1 MGGEECCVH
10 PHPISPPIKG
20 RDGVGDY
27 SVYLDDCY
35 MTQRLLLVAGEASG
49 DLHGG
54 NVARALLVQQP
65 TLHLLGVG
73 GRRMREAGVELLFD
87 IRDLAVVGAVE
98 AVHSLRT
105 LWTVYRMLLDEVE
118 RAPVA
123 AVLLIDFPGFNLK
136 LAKAMAQRGIPV
148 LYYIAPQVW
157 AWHPGRVKKIRRW
170 VRKLFVILP
179 FEPALYHE
187 AGIDAEFVGHPLLD
201 LMPTRAAKANACMH
215 CGLDPAAPVVGILP
229 GSRRSELHYLLR
241 PMLDAAA
248 RIRMQITTAQF
259 ILPLAETLQP
269 ADVEEALK
277 AASLPVRLV
286 QRQTYEVMQAADVLL
301 VASGTATLEAALVG
315 TPMVIA
321 YKAHLLTYL
330 LARLLM
336 RVSSIGLPNVIAGRA
351 IVPELWQFNVTAAN
365 LAAQALALLTQPER
379 ATTMRTALAA
389 LRSQLGAPGV
399 PERVARGILRYLHT
413 QVSQPQA
420 VGATRRVARP

>member
-1 MGGEECCVH
+1 MGG
-10 PHPISPPIKG
+10 
-20 RDGVGDY
+20 Y
-27 SVYLDDCY
+27 SAYLDDY
-35 MTQRLLLVAGEASG
+35 PMTQRLLLVAGEASG

-54 NVARALLVQQP
+54 NLARVLRARQP

-98 AVHSLRT
+98 ALHSLRT
-105 LWTVYRMLLDEVE
+105 LWTVYRTLLDEVE

-179 FEPALYHE
+179 FEPALYRE

-201 LMPTRAAKANACMH
+201 LVHTRGAKADACRL
-215 CGLDPAAPVVGILP
+215 CGLDPAAPIVGILP

-248 RIRMQITTAQF
+248 QIRTQITTAQF

-269 ADVEEALK
+269 ADVQEALK
-277 AASLPVRLV
+277 AAALPVRLV

-301 VASGTATLEAALVG
+301 VASGTATLEAALIG
-315 TPMVIA
+315 TPMVIV

-336 RVSSIGLPNVIAGRA
+336 RVSAIGLPNVIAGRA
-351 IVPELWQFNVTAAN
+351 IVPELWQSDVTAAN
-365 LAAQALALLTQPER
+365 MAAQALTLLTQPER
-379 ATTMRTALAA
+379 ATTMCMELAT

-399 PERVARGILRYLHT
+399 PERVASGILRYLDT
-413 QVSQPQA
+413 QVFQPRA
-420 VGATRRVARP
+420 VGATRRVAPR